1 MDRFKGDAKVVA
13 SDRIVVEKEDKKHRL
28 TIKKVVAKD
37 AASYTCKATNLV
49 GTATVSAKLKVKG
62 Q

>member
-1 MDRFKGDAKVVA
+1 MVA